1 MHGAELRL
9 MNRIVKIALLA
20 SFPAVLAAQPV
31 QQSSIIIGAP
41 TTPWFKF
48 YVDGQLYQ
56 GTATFVWP
64 KGSKHTV
71 QALSNLPLG
80 VTCPAVLLSQLNT
93 DSSMEVLFSGW
104 KDNTG
109 LLIPGTDPIQTVTA
123 DPTITSLEATIQL
136 SYRVTLNYYNG
147 QLDAS
152 GNVLYCLATGGAPGP
167 APKDLRP
174 GVVYIDGVSYWN
186 SAIIYVPAGN
196 HTLNAFPYPGFVFD
210 GWSMNGG
217 PPSAYLSVVDIE
229 APVTLYPRFEPAKR
243 VRFIT
248 SPSSGMNVLVDHTT
262 IPTAPY
268 YNDDGSC
275 PSQFTRP
282 PSPPPTVVASIPA
295 VAPLCLGE
303 MEFVPGSQHVIGS
316 ALWETDIKGKVWVF
330 TAFNKGGQGMVYT
343 ADANSATLDTV
354 TSNYVPGAVVSLRT
368 TPFGLPLTVDGRASW
383 PSYDFVWGQDSVHTV
398 SAVPTVTD
406 SKGRKYTFRSWS
418 NGGPATQ
425 NITMDPIYVT
435 GPTLYLTATYDGL
448 SRIVV
453 QTSPPGLVVQVDGSD
468 CQSPCTVDR
477 SIGTQVHVTAPSS
490 VPIGDGSRLDFSSWS
505 DNASADHLVTVAS
518 DTVLTAN
525 YQNMYRLDAGSTP
538 AGGASFQFAPTAP
551 DMYYPAT
558 AVVTVNAKA
567 NPGFKFRRWTG
578 DLSGTYPSGSV
589 AIMQPASVTAQL
601 DTVPYIKPTGVQNA
615 AGATPDQVVAPG
627 SIIAISGASLATD
640 TFKGPANPL
649 VQTLGGV
656 VVTVGQQY
664 LPLTLVS
671 PAQVNAQLPADLP
684 EGSYT
689 LTLSA
694 SGQPDVSA
702 PFTVARNAPGLYTN
716 PAYTTPVASAFHQ
729 DLTPITPDSPAIQGE
744 IVTVY
749 GTGFGPTQNPSV
761 TGFLI
766 PDAPPNPLVDTLQ
779 IQLGDFQPAPVWS
792 GASADVIG
800 MQVTRFQITPDLP
813 AATTLE
819 LKVTVNGRTSN
830 TVLLPLQ

>member
-1 MHGAELRL
+1 
-9 MNRIVKIALLA
+9 MNRIVKIALLVG
-20 SFPAVLAAQPV
+20 FPALLPAQPV
-31 QQSSIIIGAP
+31 QSSIIIGAP

-48 YVDGQLYQ
+48 YVDGQLFQ

-64 KGSKHTV
+64 QGSKHTI
-71 QALSNLPLG
+71 QALSNIPGG
-80 VTCPAVLLSQLNT
+80 VTCPGVLLSQLNT
-93 DSSMEVLFSGW
+93 DGSMEVLFTGW

-109 LLIPGTDPIQTVTA
+109 LLIPTADPIQTVTA
-123 DPTITSLEATIQL
+123 DPTITSLTASIQL

-147 QLDAS
+147 QLDAN
-152 GNVLYCLATGGAPGP
+152 GNALYCVATSGAPGP
-167 APKDLRP
+167 APPDLRP
-174 GVVYIDGVSYWN
+174 GVVFIDGVAYWN
-186 SAIIYVPAGN
+186 SAIVYVPAGA

-217 PPSAYLSVVDIE
+217 PPSAYLSSVDIE
-229 APVTLYPRFEPAKR
+229 APVILYPRFEPAKR

-248 SPSSGMNVLVDHTT
+248 MPSQGMQVLVDHTP

-268 YNDDGSC
+268 YNADGTC
-275 PSQFTRP
+275 PYQFTRP
-282 PSPPPTVVASIPA
+282 PSPPPTVILSVPA

-316 ALWETDIKGKVWVF
+316 ALWENDVTGKVWVF
-330 TAFNKGGQGMVYT
+330 SAFNKGGQGMIYT
-343 ADANSATLDTV
+343 ADSNVSSLDTV
-354 TSNYVPGAVVSLRT
+354 VSNYVPGAVVSLRT

-383 PSYDFVWGQDSVHTV
+383 PSYDFVWGQDTVHTV

-425 NITMDPIYVT
+425 SITMDASYVT
-435 GPTLYLTATYDGL
+435 GPTFYLTATYDGL
-448 SRIVV
+448 SRVVV

-468 CQSPCTVDR
+468 CQSPCTLDR
-477 SIGTQVHVTAPSS
+477 SIGSQVRVTAPSS
-490 VPIGDGSRLDFSSWS
+490 VPLTDGSRLDFTSWS
-505 DNASADHLVTVAS
+505 DNASADHMVTVAS
-518 DTVLTAN
+518 DAVLTAN
-525 YQNMYRLDAGSTP
+525 YQNMYRLDAGSNP
-538 AGGASFQFAPTAP
+538 AGGASFQFSPTSP
-551 DMYYPAT
+551 DMFYPAT
-558 AVVTVNAKA
+558 AVVAVTASA

-578 DLSGTYPSGSV
+578 ALSGTYPSGSV

-627 SIIAISGASLATD
+627 SIIAISGASLSSD
-640 TFKGPANPL
+640 TFKGPTNPL
-649 VQTLGGV
+649 AQTLGGV

-664 LPLTLVS
+664 LPLMLVS
-671 PAQVNAQLPADLP
+671 PTQVNAQLPGDLP

-702 PFTVARNAPGLYTN
+702 SFTVARNAPGLYTN
-716 PAYTTPVASAFHQ
+716 PAYNTPVASAFHQ
-729 DLTPITPDSPAIQGE
+729 DLTPLTPDSPAIQGE

-766 PDAPPNPLVDTLQ
+766 PDGPPNPLVDPVQ
-779 IQLGDFQPAPVWS
+779 IQLGDFQPAPTWS
-792 GASADVIG
+792 GASTDVIG
-800 MQVTRFQITPDLP
+800 MQVTRFQITPDMP

-819 LKVTVNGRTSN
+819 LKITVNGRTSN